1 MPMKSVRIHLCA
13 PLITASLPSCLVAE
27 NRKGPTLT
35 VSLLPLSPTPSLQ
48 AMANCVTYTSLC
60 APRGGVWAPPL
71 GGVMRHEPKIVPGG
85 LSKFSATESCDGNT
99 KVLENKLQGLGDF
112 FM

>member
-1 MPMKSVRIHLCA
+1 MKSVRIHLCA

-48 AMANCVTYTSLC
+48 AMANCITYTSLC
-60 APRGGVWAPPL
+60 AP
-71 GGVMRHEPKIVPGG
+71 RHEPKIVPGG